1 MLVSWYHN
9 VSKVI
14 TVRDVVLNAYSSA
27 WIVFPHP
34 NRVALLYMYLFYQ
47 VKSMCQAGADSQR
60 SAMDGV
66 KILKKT
72 SGDSFST
79 EHVGDNKPCNS
90 CSVYIRSIFLVPTH

>member
-1 MLVSWYHN
+1 M
-9 VSKVI
+9 
-14 TVRDVVLNAYSSA
+14 NAYSSA
-27 WIVFPHP
+27 WFVFLHP
-34 NRVALLYMYLFYQ
+34 NRVALLYLFYQ

-79 EHVGDNKPCNS
+79 EHVGDNKPYNS
-90 CSVYIRSIFLVPTH
+90 SSVDIRSIFLVLNL